1 MKSHRKKG
9 KERNGCIA
17 WHQYS
22 CLDSRPCG
30 LKHCLYPA
38 SSAKLPAAINSSI
51 PVGISARLSRGART
65 SPQDFILKTNKEESK
80 KNPTNSK
87 TNQNPQSAAVG
98 RGSKARCGS
107 FSGKIL
113 LSRAKSAGVGWECVP
128 VGQFCASF
136 VVVSQGQS
144 ALAHSSSKRELRQQ
158 VKK

>member
-22 CLDSRPCG
+22 CLDSRPWG

-65 SPQDFILKTNKEESK
+65 SPQDFILKTNKQESK
-80 KNPTNSK
+80 KTPLTAKLTK
-87 TNQNPQSAAVG
+87 TSSQLLWAREVKHVVG
-98 RGSKARCGS
+98 LSLARSFFPGLNLQELGGNVFQWGS
-107 FSGKIL
+107 F
-113 LSRAKSAGVGWECVP
+113 VP
-128 VGQFCASF
+128 LVWLYLKDNQHWPIPHQKGS
-136 VVVSQGQS
+136 
-144 ALAHSSSKRELRQQ
+144 
-158 VKK
+158 